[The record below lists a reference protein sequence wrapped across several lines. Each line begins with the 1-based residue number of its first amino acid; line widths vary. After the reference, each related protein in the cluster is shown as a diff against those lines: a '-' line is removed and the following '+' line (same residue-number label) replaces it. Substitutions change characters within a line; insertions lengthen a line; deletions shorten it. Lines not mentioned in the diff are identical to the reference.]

1 MMRTKFLILAVICV
15 FTFSCKNDDDQDNQ
29 DQNAEDFAITNENN
43 YYEGDLYRLYL
54 DAQIEITNNE
64 IISLEEQLEQD
75 PNNVELQN
83 MLDAANTELD
93 ELENAESNQIAIEAT
108 LLGVP
113 RVPRIPPVPPMPC
126 TAGACIP
133 NILNYFTISS
143 EILNITIVF
152 RDMQTEEEIVT
163 LQTNE
168 FTSLNDFDNII
179 SVSTIDFNGF
189 TGDFIADI
197 QRTDANNQVTNYS
210 VSGYI
215 YQ

>member
-1 MMRTKFLILAVICV
+1 MRTKFLLLAVLCV
-15 FTFSCKNDDDQDNQ
+15 FTFSCKDDDDQVNQ

-54 DAQIEITNNE
+54 DAQIEITHIE

-83 MLDAANTELD
+83 MLNIANTELD
-93 ELENAESNQIAIEAT
+93 ELENAESNQVAIEDA
-108 LLGVP
+108 LIGVP
-113 RVPRIPPVPPMPC
+113 RIPRIPPVPPMPC
-126 TAGACIP
+126 TSGACIP
-133 NILNYFTISS
+133 NLLDYITFSNDILNV
-143 EILNITIVF
+143 TIVF
-152 RDMQTEEEIVT
+152 RDIQTEEEIVT

-168 FTSLNDFDNII
+168 FTSLNNFDNII
-179 SVSTIDFNGF
+179 SVSTVDFNGF

-197 QRTDANNQVTNYS
+197 QRTNTNNQVINYS

-215 YQ
+215 Y

>member
-1 MMRTKFLILAVICV
+1 MMRTKFLLLAVLCV
-15 FTFSCKNDDDQDNQ
+15 FTFSCKDDDDQVNQ

-54 DAQIEITNNE
+54 DAQIEVTHNE

-83 MLDAANTELD
+83 MLNIANTELD
-93 ELENAESNQIAIEAT
+93 ELENAESNQVAIEDA
-108 LLGVP
+108 LIGVP
-113 RVPRIPPVPPMPC
+113 RIPRIPPVPPMPC
-126 TAGACIP
+126 TSGACIP
-133 NILNYFTISS
+133 NLLDYITLSNDILNV
-143 EILNITIVF
+143 TIVF
-152 RDMQTEEEIVT
+152 RDIQTEEEIVT

-168 FTSLNDFDNII
+168 FTSLNNFDNII
-179 SVSTIDFNGF
+179 SVSTVDFNGF

-197 QRTDANNQVTNYS
+197 QRTNTNNQVINYS

-215 YQ
+215 Y

>member
-1 MMRTKFLILAVICV
+1 MRTKFLLLAVLCV
-15 FTFSCKNDDDQDNQ
+15 FTFSCKDDDDQVNQ

-54 DAQIEITNNE
+54 DAQIEVTHNE

-83 MLDAANTELD
+83 MLNIANTELD
-93 ELENAESNQIAIEAT
+93 ELENAESNQVAIEDA
-108 LLGVP
+108 LIGVP
-113 RVPRIPPVPPMPC
+113 RIPRIPPVPPMPC
-126 TAGACIP
+126 TSGACIP
-133 NILNYFTISS
+133 NLLDYITFSNDILNV
-143 EILNITIVF
+143 TIVF
-152 RDMQTEEEIVT
+152 RDIQTEEEIVT

-168 FTSLNDFDNII
+168 FTSLNNFDNII
-179 SVSTIDFNGF
+179 SVSTVDFNGF

-197 QRTDANNQVTNYS
+197 QRTNTNNQVINYS

-215 YQ
+215 Y

>member
-1 MMRTKFLILAVICV
+1 MRTKFLLLAVLCV
-15 FTFSCKNDDDQDNQ
+15 FTFSCKDDDDQVNQ

-54 DAQIEITNNE
+54 DAQIEITHIE

-83 MLDAANTELD
+83 MLNTANTELD
-93 ELENAESNQIAIEAT
+93 ELENAESNQVAIEDA
-108 LLGVP
+108 LIGVP
-113 RVPRIPPVPPMPC
+113 RIPRIPPVPPMPC
-126 TAGACIP
+126 TSGACIP
-133 NILNYFTISS
+133 NLLDYITFSNDILNV
-143 EILNITIVF
+143 TIVF
-152 RDMQTEEEIVT
+152 RDIQTEEEIVT

-168 FTSLNDFDNII
+168 FTSLNNFDNII
-179 SVSTIDFNGF
+179 SVSTVDFNGF

-197 QRTDANNQVTNYS
+197 QRTNTNNQVINYS

-215 YQ
+215 Y

>member
-1 MMRTKFLILAVICV
+1 MMRTKFLLLAVLCV
-15 FTFSCKNDDDQDNQ
+15 FTFSCKDDDDQVNQ

-54 DAQIEITNNE
+54 DAQIEITHIE

-83 MLDAANTELD
+83 MLNTANTELD
-93 ELENAESNQIAIEAT
+93 ELENAESNQVAIEDA
-108 LLGVP
+108 LIGVP
-113 RVPRIPPVPPMPC
+113 RIPRIPPVPPMPC
-126 TAGACIP
+126 TSGACIP
-133 NILNYFTISS
+133 NLLDYITFSNDILNV
-143 EILNITIVF
+143 TIVF
-152 RDMQTEEEIVT
+152 RDIQTEEEIVT

-168 FTSLNDFDNII
+168 FTSLNNFDNII
-179 SVSTIDFNGF
+179 SVSTVDFNGF

-197 QRTDANNQVTNYS
+197 QRTNTNNQVINYS

-215 YQ
+215 Y